1 MAPPPA
7 VPKALD
13 GRDERPPVS
22 ALKRRFRCYMLYIVL
37 IVVVIREGLSVRC
50 HWSGLGLRCDTD
62 EPATGELT
70 RRRCSRSV
78 DVAIRRSS
86 IRVDSRRFFV
96 EKCITV
102 RMLEAV
108 LGPSLGPGLVT
119 DTKWERNPIFW
130 RSLIELLEIYSLISK
145 RSCITYNFVWRLVS
159 ISPGVQFKIAKK

>member
-7 VPKALD
+7 VPQALD

-50 HWSGLGLRCDTD
+50 HRSALGLRCDTD

-96 EKCITV
+96 EKCKLV
-102 RMLEAV
+102 RMNHVISMA
-108 LGPSLGPGLVT
+108 SACCRLVGVC
-119 DTKWERNPIFW
+119 KWEALPIFW
-130 RSLIELLEIYSLISK
+130 
-145 RSCITYNFVWRLVS
+145 
-159 ISPGVQFKIAKK
+159 

>member
-7 VPKALD
+7 VPQALD

-22 ALKRRFRCYMLYIVL
+22 ALKRCFRCYMLYIVL
-37 IVVVIREGLSVRC
+37 IVIVLREGLSVRC

-62 EPATGELT
+62 EPAAGELT
-70 RRRCSRSV
+70 PMPWSGSV

-108 LGPSLGPGLVT
+108 LGRSLGGGLLAY
-119 DTKWERNPIFW
+119 TKWERKPIFW
-130 RSLIELLEIYSLISK
+130 RSLIELVEIY
-145 RSCITYNFVWRLVS
+145 
-159 ISPGVQFKIAKK
+159 